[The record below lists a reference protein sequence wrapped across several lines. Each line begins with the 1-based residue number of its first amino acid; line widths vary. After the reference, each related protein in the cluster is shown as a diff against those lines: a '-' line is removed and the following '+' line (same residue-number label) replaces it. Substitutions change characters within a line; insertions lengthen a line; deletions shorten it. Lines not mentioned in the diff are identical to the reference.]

1 MKKFFILILMM
12 SVIFVIAG
20 CTDKTALKEIQDTQQ
35 EILTSQKDLI
45 AKVTNIETTIKNIKA
60 PPTRPTIDYNK
71 VHNIPIGKSVVKG
84 NASAPVTVIE
94 FSDFQC
100 PYCSRLQPTIKDV
113 LKTYPKEVKLVYK
126 HFPLSFHKQA
136 KNASKA
142 SEAAREQGKFWEM
155 HDVIYENFN
164 KLTEKSFDEFA
175 TKLGLDMTKF
185 KADYASTKY
194 DKQIQD
200 DINIA
205 RQVGVT
211 GTPSLFMN
219 GKRMQRRSLDDFK
232 QSIDKI
238 LKK

>member
-1 MKKFFILILMM
+1 MKKFFILTLVI
-12 SVIFVIAG
+12 SAIFVIAG
-20 CTDKTALKEIQDTQQ
+20 CTDKAALKEIQDTQQ
-35 EILTSQKDLI
+35 EILTTQKDLL
-45 AKVTNIETTIKNIKA
+45 AKVTNIEKTIQNVKT
-60 PPTRPTIDYNK
+60 PPARPKIDYNK
-71 VHNIPIGKSVVKG
+71 VNNLPVGKSVVKG
-84 NASAPVTVIE
+84 IAAAPVTIVE

-100 PYCSRLQPTIKDV
+100 PYCSRLQPTLKDV
-113 LKTYPKEVKLVYK
+113 LKAYPKEVKLVYK

-155 HDVIYENFN
+155 HDIIYENFN
-164 KLTEKSFDEFA
+164 KLTDKSFDEFA
-175 TKLGLDMTKF
+175 TKLGLDMEKF

-194 DKQIQD
+194 DKLIQD
-200 DINIA
+200 DINLA

-238 LKK
+238 IKK

>member
-1 MKKFFILILMM
+1 MKKFFILTLVL
-12 SVIFVIAG
+12 SALLVFAG
-20 CTDKTALKEIQDTQQ
+20 CTDNSALKEIQDTQQ
-35 EILTSQKDLI
+35 EILTSQKELLT
-45 AKVTNIETTIKNIKA
+45 KVTDIEKKITNIKT

-71 VHNIPIGKSVVKG
+71 VHNLPIGKSVVKG
-84 NASAPVTVIE
+84 DKSAPVTVVE

-100 PYCSRLQPTIKDV
+100 PYCSRLQPTLRDV
-113 LKTYPKEVKLVYK
+113 LKAYPKEVKLVYK

-175 TKLGLDMTKF
+175 IKLELDMEKF

-194 DKQIQD
+194 DKMIQD
-200 DINIA
+200 DINLA
-205 RQVGVT
+205 RKVGVT

-232 QSIDKI
+232 QYIDKI
-238 LKK
+238 IKK